1 MNKKN
6 VGKVLVVTRLTGTFA
21 FASLVKTAELQFTQP
36 PEVDNVMGPSS
47 VTAHE
52 FNIIQVIRDI
62 FDGNDSTS
70 SNQVAD
76 NGLSR
81 PSKPTPKPVRP
92 SGNKNPG
99 AKPSGNKNPGSKPSG
114 NKNPGSKPSGDKNPG
129 AKPNGNSTP
138 KPGKPSNDK
147 DPGSKPQNN
156 GNISFD
162 VSVNTQPK
170 PDRIGIQ
177 LLNERDAL
185 NVEAKKM
192 SKTEALRNITPY
204 KFTLRNTG
212 NVHFNTNLKADI
224 LNNTL
229 NVSKENVRVY
239 IEDNYGNKIYDDTF
253 SNIDNLFNKDIRI
266 SRYMDRS
273 FKMWAWL
280 DSDVSKDTK
289 GKFEFK
295 LNAVATQAR

>member
-1 MNKKN
+1 MTKMNKKD

-36 PEVDNVMGPSS
+36 PEVDNVMEPSS

-62 FDGNDSTS
+62 FDDNDSTS

-76 NGLSR
+76 NGGT
-81 PSKPTPKPVRP
+81 KPTPKPVRP

-99 AKPSGNKNPGSKPSG
+99 IKPNGNRNPGAKPSGNKNPGAKPSG
-114 NKNPGSKPSGDKNPG
+114 NKNPG

-170 PDRIGIQ
+170 PDKIGIQ

-192 SKTEALRNITPY
+192 TKTEALRNITPY

-253 SNIDNLFNKDIRI
+253 SNIDSLFNKDIRI

-295 LNAVATQAR
+295 LNAVATQTR

>member
-1 MNKKN
+1 MTKMNKKD

-62 FDGNDSTS
+62 FDDNDSTS

-99 AKPSGNKNPGSKPSG
+99 AKPSGNKNPGAKP
-114 NKNPGSKPSGDKNPG
+114 PGDRNPG

-162 VSVNTQPK
+162 VSVNTHPK

-280 DSDVSKDTK
+280 DSDVSKDTQ